1 MRCFHQVCVQCCFIF
16 SAAHIDSTLRVSSHT
31 LARSYRRVGG
41 SDFAQLLKV
50 CFQKAGIDVFLD
62 VDNLGQGQF
71 DEQLWKRI
79 NAAKNVVLV
88 WTKGCEW
95 CIVLCVELGDGGCLR
110 RCEVLAHTGVTVCRT
125 GMDRFLD
132 EEDIGRQDFVR
143 KEYALALKLK
153 KNIVPVKHED
163 FVFADKGRVPA
174 DVQHVL
180 GLNAIPWISA
190 YREASFD
197 RLKNALM

>member
-1 MRCFHQVCVQCCFIF
+1 MH
-16 SAAHIDSTLRVSSHT
+16 
-31 LARSYRRVGG
+31 SYRRVGG

-50 CFQKAGIDVFLD
+50 CFQKVGIDVFLD
-62 VDNLGQGQF
+62 VDNLGQGLF

-88 WTKGCEW
+88 WTKGCE
-95 CIVLCVELGDGGCLR
+95 CRCVERWLYDSNCCCVYG
-110 RCEVLAHTGVTVCRT
+110 VKVTVCCA

-143 KEYALALKLK
+143 KEYALELKLK

-163 FVFADKGRVPA
+163 FVFPEKGRAPA
-174 DVQHVL
+174 DIQPVL
-180 GLNAIPWISA
+180 GMNAIPWISA
-190 YREASFD
+190 YREASFE

>member
-1 MRCFHQVCVQCCFIF
+1 MDF
-16 SAAHIDSTLRVSSHT
+16 
-31 LARSYRRVGG
+31 G
-41 SDFAQLLKV
+41 SCELT
-50 CFQKAGIDVFLD
+50 
-62 VDNLGQGQF
+62 
-71 DEQLWKRI
+71 
-79 NAAKNVVLV
+79 V
-88 WTKGCEW
+88 WC
-95 CIVLCVELGDGGCLR
+95 
-110 RCEVLAHTGVTVCRT
+110 A

-163 FVFADKGRVPA
+163 FVFPDKSSVPA
-174 DVQHVL
+174 DVQPVL

>member
-1 MRCFHQVCVQCCFIF
+1 MACMMETKA
-16 SAAHIDSTLRVSSHT
+16 SAVEH
-31 LARSYRRVGG
+31 G
-41 SDFAQLLKV
+41 SQ
-50 CFQKAGIDVFLD
+50 
-62 VDNLGQGQF
+62 
-71 DEQLWKRI
+71 
-79 NAAKNVVLV
+79 
-88 WTKGCEW
+88 
-95 CIVLCVELGDGGCLR
+95 
-110 RCEVLAHTGVTVCRT
+110 VTVCCA

-163 FVFADKGRVPA
+163 FVFPDKGRVPA
-174 DVQHVL
+174 DVQPVM
-180 GLNAIPWISA
+180 GMNAIPWISA